1 MREPDL
7 LRTYAMRH
15 DSGLHVLAAPAA
27 PEAAESVTPAHVSQ
41 ILRTLLESY
50 DMIVID
56 AGSSLDERALAIF
69 EAAETVILPVT
80 PEIAAL
86 KAVHALLEYLSEVG
100 SVGLKSTFVLNNLF
114 ARDILKLRDVEN
126 FLGTKI
132 SVELPYDPFL
142 YLKAAQR
149 GRADRHGFPE
159 VHARRAPDEAE
170 RRGVRRGGRLRGG
183 RHGRPQARGS
193 VPHSALTSA
202 PAFRGRLLR
211 AGRISRFAGGTNAWC
226 APGPRTSPYPPHL
239 HRDDVHGYTAAVA

>member
-1 MREPDL
+1 
-7 LRTYAMRH
+7 MRH

-100 SVGLKSTFVLNNLF
+100 SVVLKTTFVLNYVF

-126 FLGTKI
+126 FLGT
-132 SVELPYDPFL
+132 EDLGR
-142 YLKAAQR
+142 AAVRPVPVPQGLER
-149 GRADRHGFPE
+149 GRADRHRVP
-159 VHARRAPDEAE
+159 RSP
-170 RRGVRRGGRLRGG
+170 
-183 RHGRPQARGS
+183 RP
-193 VPHSALTSA
+193 PSAS
-202 PAFRGRLLR
+202 
-211 AGRISRFAGGTNAWC
+211 
-226 APGPRTSPYPPHL
+226 
-239 HRDDVHGYTAAVA
+239 